1 MSVMQ
6 DSGVIDISGAISS
19 ILAQYQTILQQYQ
32 QMVTGDPAALQSASQ
47 QYAAQATQV
56 ASVSSELS
64 SQASGLGANW
74 EGNAYT
80 AFNGAT
86 QTVDEGLNL
95 LTAALR
101 SESQRVEEAAT
112 ALQQAAAGVGQV
124 MAQFQQNAQILIAEA
139 KDASASEVSAFF
151 GAAQQLGDSAVT
163 AAGNVADQLST
174 ALAELFGLGEAGEGA
189 SGESGENGE
198 KGEEGG
204 EKEGPE
210 KPDPPNKEQIEAAA
224 GLLNSPWAQN
234 LYKKLTGNTLGPQ
247 SLSLGPLGRLDQEL
261 APNSGEEGEDP
272 SLGKKLL
279 GASDVK
285 LFDLPGS
292 TTTNADGSVTTTSGE
307 VKLDG
312 GSPKVEGKI
321 TDTFWSDSANASGTL
336 GGAGWNVTNQVS
348 TNVGATGSASFQNG
362 QFQVSGDAKAN
373 LLEAQGSESISA
385 GPVTVQNTYDATV
398 GADANAQAAVGA
410 DGANLHA
417 GAFVGGQVT
426 AKQSVDV
433 AGVGVGATE
442 SLRYGV
448 GAQVNA
454 DASWNDGDIKLD
466 LSAGAALG
474 VGGSVGANID
484 VNLPKIG
491 SEIEQYGSSAVTS
504 VENSA
509 SAAAATLSR
518 WSGW

>member
-189 SGESGENGE
+189 SGESG
-198 KGEEGG
+198 K
-204 EKEGPE
+204 
-210 KPDPPNKEQIEAAA
+210 
-224 GLLNSPWAQN
+224 
-234 LYKKLTGNTLGPQ
+234 
-247 SLSLGPLGRLDQEL
+247 
-261 APNSGEEGEDP
+261 
-272 SLGKKLL
+272 
-279 GASDVK
+279 
-285 LFDLPGS
+285 
-292 TTTNADGSVTTTSGE
+292 
-307 VKLDG
+307 
-312 GSPKVEGKI
+312 
-321 TDTFWSDSANASGTL
+321 
-336 GGAGWNVTNQVS
+336 
-348 TNVGATGSASFQNG
+348 
-362 QFQVSGDAKAN
+362 
-373 LLEAQGSESISA
+373 
-385 GPVTVQNTYDATV
+385 
-398 GADANAQAAVGA
+398 
-410 DGANLHA
+410 
-417 GAFVGGQVT
+417 T
-426 AKQSVDV
+426 AKR
-433 AGVGVGATE
+433 A
-442 SLRYGV
+442 R
-448 GAQVNA
+448 
-454 DASWNDGDIKLD
+454 K
-466 LSAGAALG
+466 AARRKG
-474 VGGSVGANID
+474 RKSPIRR
-484 VNLPKIG
+484 
-491 SEIEQYGSSAVTS
+491 TR
-504 VENSA
+504 
-509 SAAAATLSR
+509 SR
-518 WSGW
+518 SRPPPDC